1 MLAGVGTAPVPCS
14 RFCGAGGRVAVLLH
28 TVCGLLL
35 HLVSLGILV
44 SVSADVRRLLFCS
57 LFALHFFL
65 QVFWQVVLVPWPS
78 WRSSASWSLWLL
90 RSAYPLHVRLR
101 VRILNVRSLVAV
113 CIPRHLG
120 LPDCWC
126 PQVACSVG

>member
-1 MLAGVGTAPVPCS
+1 MLAGVGTAPVLCS

-57 LFALHFFL
+57 FVCPALLLACLLASCLGPVAFVAFFG
-65 QVFWQVVLVPWPS
+65 
-78 WRSSASWSLWLL
+78 
-90 RSAYPLHVRLR
+90 
-101 VRILNVRSLVAV
+101 ILVAMAV
-113 CIPRHLG
+113 EVRVPSSRTPSSTH
-120 LPDCWC
+120 
-126 PQVACSVG
+126 S